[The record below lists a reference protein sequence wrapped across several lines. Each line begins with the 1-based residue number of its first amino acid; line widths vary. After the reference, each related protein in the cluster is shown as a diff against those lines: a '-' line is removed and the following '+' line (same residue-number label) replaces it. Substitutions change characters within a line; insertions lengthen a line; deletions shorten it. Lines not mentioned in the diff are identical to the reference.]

1 MRALDLDRETLVAR
15 NQRMA
20 EAFRRPSAK
29 HRLRD
34 LLLAAIAK
42 VPFIGQGPDNQ
53 RLLIIRPDHLGDVLL
68 CTPAIQALKRMRPE
82 TSIHVL
88 CGEWSAEVLANYW
101 EIDRVLTLPFPGF
114 ERSNASSPNPWLLA
128 WRTARMLRAIGYD
141 SAIVMRSDHW
151 WGALVA
157 HLAGIGHRVGY
168 DISNVAPLLTSSCKF
183 EHCHAVNQNIKLAET
198 WMGETIRGDIQLQFP
213 LQATDRGYIEK
224 TLSGW
229 NISDDKEVICI
240 HPGSGAASKMW
251 SVEKYANVADL
262 LASQFDAAIVFTGTT
277 SESDLVAEI
286 AGKMGRRCH
295 ILTGSTTVGQLAAL
309 YERSLAVFGP
319 DSGAMHLA
327 AAAHTPTVT
336 LFGPADP
343 VEFAPGGDACQHE
356 VVTSDIA
363 CRPCRI
369 FDWRHDNQAYHPC
382 VNEITVGQVMEAA
395 SRVLSAKS

>member
-1 MRALDLDRETLVAR
+1 MLDRETLVAR

-20 EAFRRPSAK
+20 DAFRRPSAK

-34 LLLAAIAK
+34 HLLSAIAK
-42 VPFIGQGPDNQ
+42 VPVIGQQPDSQ

-88 CGEWSAEVLANYW
+88 CGELSAEVLANYR

-114 ERSNASSPNPWLLA
+114 ERSNTSSPGAWRLA

-141 SAIVMRSDHW
+141 CAIVMRPDHW
-151 WGALVA
+151 WGALVVY
-157 HLAGIGHRVGY
+157 LAGIGQRVGY
-168 DISNVAPLLTSSCKF
+168 DISNVAPFLTTARKF
-183 EHCHAVNQNIKLAET
+183 EHCHAVEQNMKLVET
-198 WMGETIRGDIQLQFP
+198 WMGETMSGDIQLQFP
-213 LQATDRGYIEK
+213 LQATDREYVEQ
-224 TLSGW
+224 TLSDW
-229 NISDDKEVICI
+229 NIPDDKDVICI
-240 HPGSGAASKMW
+240 HPGSGAASKIW
-251 SVEKYANVADL
+251 SVDNFAQVADL
-262 LASQFDAAIVFTGTT
+262 LASKFDAAIVFTGTA
-277 SESDLVAEI
+277 SESDLVSEI
-286 AGKMGRRCH
+286 AGKVKQDSYVLVGA
-295 ILTGSTTVGQLAAL
+295 TTVGQLAAL
-309 YERSLAVFGP
+309 YERSLVVLGP

-343 VEFAPGGDACQHE
+343 VEFAPWGDPCRHA

-369 FDWRHDNQAYHPC
+369 LDWRHDNPAYHPC
-382 VNEITVGQVMEAA
+382 VNDIAVEQVMEAA